1 MLRAMPGE
9 DLEPAEARSRPHLRW
24 TDASGPHTFEVTDVL
39 TAGSAPVVDLVVSDR
54 AVSRVHAELVPRHDG
69 LWVHDLESRNGTYVS
84 GVKIS
89 EARVPQ
95 GGILRL
101 GTTEIT
107 VTYGQTAA
115 PELWP
120 ESHLGPLFGRSAA
133 MRELFRHI
141 AGSAPSVASVL
152 VSGEI
157 GTGKGLVARA
167 LHDLSPR
174 AGGPFVVVDCAALPH
189 GTLENELYYYM
200 ETSNG
205 GTLYLQEVGEL
216 PLPLQPRLLRLLKS
230 YRVRHG
236 DTTMRSAPV
245 ADAFD
250 TRLIVST
257 HRDLRVLANR
267 GAFREDLYFEIA
279 QVTLRVPPL
288 RDRMA
293 DLPALLAEFLGPEG
307 TEALHD
313 ELLEELTDLPWL
325 GNVRELRNVAERMIG
340 AGGWGNKP
348 RPGVPD
354 PRALAAT
361 AENVIGGIGTTMDL
375 TGVASEARKI
385 ADAKKAGV
393 GGPSLDT
400 STAEVPAG
408 GDAGGAAVPS
418 LPAGYEHWY
427 EIGFKEFRDKWTEIG
442 EREYL
447 RRLMA
452 RTNRSSSAASREAG
466 LERTYLYRL
475 LKKHGF

>member
-1 MLRAMPGE
+1 MSEAT
-9 DLEPAEARSRPHLRW
+9 LEPAKPRSRPHLRW
-24 TDASGPHTFEVTDVL
+24 TDGNGPRTFEVTEIV
-39 TAGSAPVVDLVVSDR
+39 TAGSAPVVEVVVSDR

-69 LWVHDLESRNGTYVS
+69 LWVRDLESRNGTYVS

-107 VTYGQTAA
+107 VTYGQAQE
-115 PELWP
+115 PELFG
-120 ESHLGPLFGRSAA
+120 EDKLGPLYGRSAA
-133 MRELFRHI
+133 MRELFRKI
-141 AGSAPSVASVL
+141 NLTAPSIASVL
-152 VSGEI
+152 VMGEV

-230 YRVRHG
+230 YRSRHSS
-236 DTTMRSAPV
+236 TTMRAAPA

-250 TRLIVST
+250 TRLIASS

-267 GAFREDLYFEIA
+267 GAFREDLYFEVA
-279 QVTLRVPPL
+279 QAILRVPPL
-288 RDRMA
+288 RERMA

-307 TEALHD
+307 GEALHE
-313 ELLEELTDLPWL
+313 ELLEELEELPWL
-325 GNVRELRNVAERMIG
+325 GNVRELRNVADRMLG
-340 AGGWGNKP
+340 AGAWGAPVK
-348 RPGVPD
+348 PGVPD

-361 AENVIGGIGTTMDL
+361 GDAHAFGVGTTMDL
-375 TGVASEARKI
+375 TGIASEARKL
-385 ADAKKAGV
+385 AEAKKAPADV
-393 GGPSLDT
+393 
-400 STAEVPAG
+400 TAEVPAIQEP
-408 GDAGGAAVPS
+408 AAAVPT

-427 EIGFKEFRDKWTEIG
+427 EIGFKEFRDKWTEVG

-447 RRLMA
+447 RRLML
-452 RTNRSSSAASREAG
+452 RTNKSSSAASREAG